1 MIKVGTKY
9 EPISNDMLDFNGNK
23 VMYFEILGE
32 DEDIKHNVKILV
44 YPECGICSVD
54 SIAESEVIDNSKFR
68 EI

>member
-23 VMYFEILGE
+23 VMYFEVLGE
-32 DEDIKHNVKILV
+32 DEDIKHNVEILV
-44 YPECGICSVD
+44 YPERGICSVD
-54 SIAESEVIDNSKFR
+54 SIEELEVIDNSKFR